1 MDIFKRVTI
10 LVLLLFA
17 VFYYSCEL
25 ENRKKDEIK
34 IGYLA
39 HPGYLPLF
47 CADAEGYFSELDV
60 KVKLVRFESSPAIVT
75 ALVNGDIDIAPM
87 ATASALSLESL
98 DEGRFKVFALSSETV
113 ENYLTA
119 VVAISDSIQRIEDL
133 NGKKIGVFPGP
144 AARALFKLTFE
155 AYGLEEG
162 IDIFFQELAPPLH
175 IQALLSGEVAAI
187 ATYEPIATQAVLEIN
202 ARKILPAAVESKVLS
217 PTQGGSWLVD
227 TKLVTEFPKDAE
239 EVIGAI
245 YKGIDF
251 IQSNPD
257 SLPNIVATYANVDLN
272 TAKQA
277 PIVTYSKLGDINIEA
292 YQKHADL
299 MLKSR
304 VISKQIDVSSLLL
317 SLKAIENIK

>member
-1 MDIFKRVTI
+1 M
-10 LVLLLFA
+10 
-17 VFYYSCEL
+17 
-25 ENRKKDEIK
+25 
-34 IGYLA
+34 
-39 HPGYLPLF
+39 
-47 CADAEGYFSELDV
+47 
-60 KVKLVRFESSPAIVT
+60 
-75 ALVNGDIDIAPM
+75 
-87 ATASALSLESL
+87 
-98 DEGRFKVFALSSETV
+98 
-113 ENYLTA
+113 
-119 VVAISDSIQRIEDL
+119 
-133 NGKKIGVFPGP
+133 
-144 AARALFKLTFE
+144 
-155 AYGLEEG
+155 
-162 IDIFFQELAPPLH
+162 
-175 IQALLSGEVAAI
+175 
-187 ATYEPIATQAVLEIN
+187 
-202 ARKILPAAVESKVLS
+202 
-217 PTQGGSWLVD
+217 
-227 TKLVTEFPKDAE
+227 VTEFPKDAE